1 MAVGRMVSIILDRAH
16 VNFMIT
22 LQIGFVYNEL
32 GTVLKTLKVSEKR
45 KIYCFKLFVFSP
57 KLCYNFS
64 QCDLKFFFIGQPW

>member
-1 MAVGRMVSIILDRAH
+1 MAVGRIDFIMLDRAH

-32 GTVLKTLKVSEKR
+32 GTVLKTLKVSDKR
-45 KIYCFKLFVFSP
+45 KIYRFKLFVFSP

-64 QCDLKFFFIGQPW
+64 QCD